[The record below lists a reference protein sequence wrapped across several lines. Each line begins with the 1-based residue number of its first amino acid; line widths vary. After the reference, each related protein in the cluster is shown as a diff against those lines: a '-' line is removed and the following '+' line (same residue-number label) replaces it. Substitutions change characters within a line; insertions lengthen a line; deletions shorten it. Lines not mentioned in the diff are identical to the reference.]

1 MGVYILL
8 ILVDIKLYYVSNRTA
23 TQKLRTSSVTVIIS
37 LALVLFMLGLLGLI
51 VINARKLSNHIKE
64 NVGFQVVLKDTTS
77 AAELDILKQEISS
90 SPFTKQVD
98 YISKD
103 EAAQKLQKDLGEDFI
118 SFLGYNPLL
127 SSLDVKLNPDYAN
140 VDSLTGFE
148 KDILQKHFVKEVI
161 YHKDM
166 IKQVNDNA
174 KVISIYIL
182 VFSGLLLIVAIA
194 LINNTIR
201 LSIYAK
207 RFLIRTM
214 YLVGATQGF
223 IRKPFILKG
232 IRQGIIAGIVAGFL
246 LAGFLILSTNYIP
259 DLLQLQDPNLLALL
273 FAGIVLMGVLISGLS
288 AALSVG
294 RYLRLK
300 TDDLYF

>member
-1 MGVYILL
+1 M
-8 ILVDIKLYYVSNRTA
+8 SNKTA
-23 TQKLRTSSVTVIIS
+23 TQKLKTSSVTVVIS
-37 LALVLFMLGLLGLI
+37 LALVLFMLGLLGLV
-51 VINARKLSNHIKE
+51 VINAKKLSNHIKE
-64 NVGFQVVLKDTTS
+64 NVGFQVVLKDTTTQ
-77 AAELDILKQEISS
+77 AELDILKQEISS
-90 SPFTKQVD
+90 SAFTKEVA

-103 EAAQKLQKDLGEDFI
+103 EAAKKLQKDLGEDFI
-118 SFLGYNPLL
+118 TFLGYNPLL
-127 SSLDVKLNPDYAN
+127 SSLDVKLNSDYAN
-140 VDSLTGFE
+140 IDSLASSE
-148 KDILQKHFVKEVI
+148 KQIMQKHFVKEVI

-182 VFSGLLLIVAIA
+182 IFSGLLLVVAIA

-223 IRKPFILKG
+223 IRMPFILKG
-232 IRQGIIAGIVAGFL
+232 VRQGVIAGLLAGFL
-246 LAGFLILSTNYIP
+246 LAGFLVLSTNYIP
-259 DLLQLQDPNLLALL
+259 DLLQLQDPNLLAVL
-273 FAGIVLMGVLISGLS
+273 FGGIVALGVLISGLS
-288 AALSVG
+288 AALSVS

>member
-1 MGVYILL
+1 
-8 ILVDIKLYYVSNRTA
+8 VSNRTA
-23 TQKLRTSSVTVIIS
+23 TQKLKTSSVTVVIS
-37 LALVLFMLGLLGLI
+37 LALVLFMLGLLGLV
-51 VINARKLSNHIKE
+51 VINAKKLSNHIKE
-64 NVGFQVVLKDTTS
+64 NVGFQIVLKDTTTT
-77 AAELDILKQEISS
+77 AELDILKQEISS
-90 SPFTKQVD
+90 SAFTKQVD

-103 EAAQKLQKDLGEDFI
+103 EAAKKLQKDLGEDFI
-118 SFLGYNPLL
+118 TFLGYNPLL
-127 SSLDVKLNPDYAN
+127 SSLDVKLNSDYAN
-140 VDSLTGFE
+140 VDSLAGFE
-148 KDILQKHFVKEVI
+148 KQIMQKHFVKEVI

-182 VFSGLLLIVAIA
+182 VFSSLLLIVAIA

-223 IRKPFILKG
+223 IRKPFIFKG
-232 IRQGIIAGIVAGFL
+232 IRQGVIAGLLAGFL

-259 DLLQLQDPNLLALL
+259 DLLQLQDPNLLAAL
-273 FAGIVLMGVLISGLS
+273 FAGIVLLGVLISGLS
-288 AALSVG
+288 AALSVS

>member
-1 MGVYILL
+1 
-8 ILVDIKLYYVSNRTA
+8 VSNRTA
-23 TQKLRTSSVTVIIS
+23 TQKLKTSSVTVVIS
-37 LALVLFMLGLLGLI
+37 LALVLFMLGLLGLV
-51 VINARKLSNHIKE
+51 VINAKKLSNHIKE
-64 NVGFQVVLKDTTS
+64 NVGFQVVLKDTTTQ
-77 AAELDILKQEISS
+77 AELDILKQEISS
-90 SPFTKQVD
+90 SAFTKEVA

-103 EAAQKLQKDLGEDFI
+103 EAAKKLQKDLGEDFI
-118 SFLGYNPLL
+118 TFLGYNPLL
-127 SSLDVKLNPDYAN
+127 SSLDVKLNSDYAN
-140 VDSLTGFE
+140 IDSLASFE
-148 KDILQKHFVKEVI
+148 KLIMQKHFVKEVI

-182 VFSGLLLIVAIA
+182 IFSGLLLVVAIA

-223 IRKPFILKG
+223 IRMPFILKG
-232 IRQGIIAGIVAGFL
+232 VRQGVIAGLLAGFL
-246 LAGFLILSTNYIP
+246 LAGFLVLSTNYIP
-259 DLLQLQDPNLLALL
+259 DLLQLQDPNLLAVL
-273 FAGIVLMGVLISGLS
+273 FGGIVALGVLISGLS
-288 AALSVG
+288 AALSVS

>member
-1 MGVYILL
+1 
-8 ILVDIKLYYVSNRTA
+8 VSNRTA
-23 TQKLRTSSVTVIIS
+23 TQKLKTSSVTVVIS
-37 LALVLFMLGLLGLI
+37 LALVLFMLGLLGLV
-51 VINARKLSNHIKE
+51 VINAKKLSNHIKE
-64 NVGFQVVLKDTTS
+64 NVGFQVVLKDTTTQ
-77 AAELDILKQEISS
+77 AELDILKQEISS
-90 SPFTKQVD
+90 SAFTKEVA

-103 EAAQKLQKDLGEDFI
+103 EAAKKLQKDLGEDFI
-118 SFLGYNPLL
+118 TFLGYNPLL
-127 SSLDVKLNPDYAN
+127 SSLDVKLNSDYAN
-140 VDSLTGFE
+140 IDSLAGFE
-148 KDILQKHFVKEVI
+148 KQIMQKHFVKEVI

-182 VFSGLLLIVAIA
+182 IFSGLLLVVAIA

-223 IRKPFILKG
+223 IRMPFILKG
-232 IRQGIIAGIVAGFL
+232 VRQGVIAGL
-246 LAGFLILSTNYIP
+246 LAGFLSTNYIP
-259 DLLQLQDPNLLALL
+259 DLLQLQDPNLLAVL
-273 FAGIVLMGVLISGLS
+273 FGGIVALGVLISGLS
-288 AALSVG
+288 AALSVS

>member
-1 MGVYILL
+1 
-8 ILVDIKLYYVSNRTA
+8 VSNKTA
-23 TQKLRTSSVTVIIS
+23 TQKLKTSSLTVVIS
-37 LALVLFMLGLLGLI
+37 LALVLFMLGLLGLV
-51 VINARKLSNHIKE
+51 VINAKKLSNHIKE
-64 NVGFQVVLKDTTS
+64 NIGFQVVLKDTTTQ
-77 AAELDILKQEISS
+77 AELDILKQEISS
-90 SPFTKQVD
+90 SAFTKQVD

-103 EAAQKLQKDLGEDFI
+103 EAAKKLQKDLGEDFI
-118 SFLGYNPLL
+118 TFLGYNPLL
-127 SSLDVKLNPDYAN
+127 SSLDVKLNSDYAN
-140 VDSLTGFE
+140 VDSLAGFE
-148 KDILQKHFVKEVI
+148 KQIMQKHFVKEVV

-182 VFSGLLLIVAIA
+182 IFSGLLLVVAIA

-214 YLVGATQGF
+214 YLVGATQSF
-223 IRKPFILKG
+223 IRMPFILKG
-232 IRQGIIAGIVAGFL
+232 IRQGIIAGLLAGFL
-246 LAGFLILSTNYIP
+246 LAGFLVLSTRYIP
-259 DLLQLQDPNLLALL
+259 DLLQLQDPNLLAVL
-273 FAGIVLMGVLISGLS
+273 FGAIIALGILISGLS
-288 AALSVG
+288 AALSVS

>member
-1 MGVYILL
+1 M
-8 ILVDIKLYYVSNRTA
+8 SNRTA
-23 TQKLRTSSVTVIIS
+23 SQKLKTSSVTVVIS
-37 LALVLFMLGLLGLI
+37 LALVLFMLGLLGLV
-51 VINARKLSNHIKE
+51 VINAKKLSNHIKE
-64 NVGFQVVLKDTTS
+64 NIGFQVVLKDTTTQ
-77 AAELDILKQEISS
+77 AELDILKQEISS
-90 SPFTKQVD
+90 SAFTKQVD

-103 EAAQKLQKDLGEDFI
+103 EAAKKLQKDLGEDFI

-127 SSLDVKLNPDYAN
+127 SSLDVKLNSDYAN
-140 VDSLTGFE
+140 VDSLAGFE
-148 KDILQKHFVKEVI
+148 KQIMQKHFVKEVI

-174 KVISIYIL
+174 KLISLYIL
-182 VFSGLLLIVAIA
+182 IFSSLLLVVAIA

-207 RFLIRTM
+207 RFIIRTM

-223 IRKPFILKG
+223 IRMPFILKG
-232 IRQGIIAGIVAGFL
+232 IRQGVIAGLLAGFL
-246 LAGFLILSTNYIP
+246 LAGFLVLSTSYIP

-273 FAGIVLMGVLISGLS
+273 FAGIVALGVLISGLS
-288 AALSVG
+288 AALSVS

>member
-1 MGVYILL
+1 MS
-8 ILVDIKLYYVSNRTA
+8 DRTT
-23 TQKLRTSSVTVIIS
+23 TQKLKTSSVTVIIS
-37 LALVLFMLGLLGLI
+37 LALVLFMLGLLGLV
-51 VINARKLSNHIKE
+51 VINAKKLSSHIKE
-64 NVGFQVVLKDTTS
+64 NVGFQVVLKDTTTQ
-77 AAELDILKQEISS
+77 AELDVLKQELSS
-90 SPFTKQVD
+90 SPYAKKVD
-98 YISKD
+98 FISKD
-103 EAAQKLQKDLGEDFI
+103 EAAKKLQKDLGEDFI

-127 SSLDVKLNPDYAN
+127 SSLDVKLNSDYAQ
-140 VDSLTGFE
+140 VDSLASFE
-148 KDILQKHFVKEVI
+148 KAIMQKHFVKEVI

-174 KVISIYIL
+174 QVISVYIL

-232 IRQGIIAGIVAGFL
+232 IRQGVIAGILAGFL
-246 LAGFLILSTNYIP
+246 LAGFLIFSTRYIP
-259 DLLQLQDPNLLALL
+259 DLLQLQDPNLLAVL
-273 FAGIVLMGVLISGLS
+273 FGGIVLLGILISGLS
-288 AALSVG
+288 AALSVS

>member
-1 MGVYILL
+1 M
-8 ILVDIKLYYVSNRTA
+8 SNRTA
-23 TQKLRTSSVTVIIS
+23 TQKLKTSSVTVVIS
-37 LALVLFMLGLLGLI
+37 LALVLFMLGLLGLV
-51 VINARKLSNHIKE
+51 VINAKKLSNHIKE
-64 NVGFQVVLKDTTS
+64 NVGFQVVLKDTTTQ
-77 AAELDILKQEISS
+77 AELDILKQDIGSS
-90 SPFTKQVD
+90 AFTKQVD

-103 EAAQKLQKDLGEDFI
+103 EAAKKLQKDLGEDFI
-118 SFLGYNPLL
+118 TFLGYNPLL
-127 SSLDVKLNPDYAN
+127 SSLDVKLNSDYAN
-140 VDSLTGFE
+140 IDSLAGFE
-148 KDILQKHFVKEVI
+148 KQIMQKHFVKEVI

-174 KVISIYIL
+174 KVISLYIL
-182 VFSGLLLIVAIA
+182 IFSGLLLVVAIA

-223 IRKPFILKG
+223 IRMPFILKG
-232 IRQGIIAGIVAGFL
+232 VRQGVIAGLLAGFL
-246 LAGFLILSTNYIP
+246 LAGFLVLSTNYIP
-259 DLLQLQDPNLLALL
+259 DLMQLQDPNLLAVL
-273 FAGIVLMGVLISGLS
+273 FAGIVALGVLISGLS
-288 AALSVG
+288 AALSVS

>member
-1 MGVYILL
+1 MSPKISSQN
-8 ILVDIKLYYVSNRTA
+8 IK
-23 TQKLRTSSVTVIIS
+23 TSSLTVVIS

-51 VINARKLSNHIKE
+51 VINAKKLSNHIKE
-64 NVGFQVVLKDTTS
+64 NVGFQIVLKDTTS
-77 AAELDILKQEISS
+77 AAELDLLKQELSS
-90 SPFTKQVD
+90 SPYSKQVD

-103 EAAQKLQKDLGEDFI
+103 QAAQKLQKELGEDFI
-118 SFLGYNPLL
+118 TFLGYNPLL
-127 SSLDVKLNPDYAN
+127 SSLDIKLNSEYAN
-140 VDSLTGFE
+140 VDSLAGFE
-148 KDILQKHFVKEVI
+148 KSIMQKHFVKEVI

-182 VFSGLLLIVAIA
+182 IFSGLLLVVAIA

-223 IRKPFILKG
+223 IRLPFIFKG
-232 IRQGIIAGIVAGFL
+232 IRQGIIAGILAGAL
-246 LAGFLILSTNYIP
+246 LAGFLVLSTRYIP

-273 FAGIVLMGVLISGLS
+273 FICIVLLGILISGLS
-288 AALSVG
+288 AALSVR

>member
-1 MGVYILL
+1 
-8 ILVDIKLYYVSNRTA
+8 VSNRTA
-23 TQKLRTSSVTVIIS
+23 TQKLKSSSVTVVIS
-37 LALVLFMLGLLGLI
+37 LALVLFMLGLLGLV
-51 VINARKLSNHIKE
+51 VINAKKLSNHIKE
-64 NVGFQVVLKDTTS
+64 NVGFQVVLKDTTTQ
-77 AAELDILKQEISS
+77 AELDILKQEISS
-90 SPFTKQVD
+90 SAFTKEVA

-103 EAAQKLQKDLGEDFI
+103 EAAKKLQKDLGEDFI
-118 SFLGYNPLL
+118 TFLGYNPLL
-127 SSLDVKLNPDYAN
+127 SSLDVKLNSDYAN
-140 VDSLTGFE
+140 IDSLAGFE
-148 KDILQKHFVKEVI
+148 KQIMQKHFVKEVI

-182 VFSGLLLIVAIA
+182 IFSGLLLIVAIA

-223 IRKPFILKG
+223 IRMPFILKG
-232 IRQGIIAGIVAGFL
+232 VRQGVIAGLLAGFL
-246 LAGFLILSTNYIP
+246 LAGFLVLSTNYIP
-259 DLLQLQDPNLLALL
+259 DLLQLQDPNLLAVL
-273 FAGIVLMGVLISGLS
+273 FGGIVALGVLISGLS
-288 AALSVG
+288 AALSVS

>member
-1 MGVYILL
+1 M
-8 ILVDIKLYYVSNRTA
+8 SNRTA
-23 TQKLRTSSVTVIIS
+23 SQKLKTSSVTVVIS
-37 LALVLFMLGLLGLI
+37 LALVLFMLGLLGLV
-51 VINARKLSNHIKE
+51 VINAKKLSNHVKE
-64 NVGFQVVLKDTTS
+64 NVGFQVVLKDTTTQ
-77 AAELDILKQEISS
+77 AELDILKQEISS
-90 SPFTKQVD
+90 SAFTKQVD

-103 EAAQKLQKDLGEDFI
+103 EAAKKLQKDLGEDFI
-118 SFLGYNPLL
+118 TFLGYNPLL
-127 SSLDVKLNPDYAN
+127 SSLDVKLNSDYAN
-140 VDSLTGFE
+140 IDSLAGFE
-148 KDILQKHFVKEVI
+148 KQIMQKHFVKEVI

-174 KVISIYIL
+174 KVISLYIL
-182 VFSGLLLIVAIA
+182 IFSGLLLVVAIA

-223 IRKPFILKG
+223 IRMPFILKG
-232 IRQGIIAGIVAGFL
+232 VRQGVIAGLLAGFL
-246 LAGFLILSTNYIP
+246 LAGFLVLSTNYIP
-259 DLLQLQDPNLLALL
+259 DLLQLQDPNLLAVL
-273 FAGIVLMGVLISGLS
+273 FAGIVALGVLISGLS
-288 AALSVG
+288 AALSVS

>member
-1 MGVYILL
+1 M
-8 ILVDIKLYYVSNRTA
+8 SNRTA
-23 TQKLRTSSVTVIIS
+23 TQKLKTSSVTVVIS
-37 LALVLFMLGLLGLI
+37 LALVLFMLGLLGLV
-51 VINARKLSNHIKE
+51 VINAKKLSNHIKE
-64 NVGFQVVLKDTTS
+64 NVGFQVVLKDTTTQ
-77 AAELDILKQEISS
+77 AELDILKQEISS
-90 SPFTKQVD
+90 SAFTKQVD
-98 YISKD
+98 FISKD
-103 EAAQKLQKDLGEDFI
+103 EAAKKLQKDLGEDFI
-118 SFLGYNPLL
+118 TFLGYNPLL
-127 SSLDVKLNPDYAN
+127 SSLDVKLNSDYAN
-140 VDSLTGFE
+140 IDSLAGFE
-148 KDILQKHFVKEVI
+148 KQIMQKHFVKEVI

-182 VFSGLLLIVAIA
+182 IFSGLLLVVAVA

-223 IRKPFILKG
+223 IRMPFIMKG
-232 IRQGIIAGIVAGFL
+232 IKQGIIAGLVAGFL
-246 LAGFLILSTNYIP
+246 LAGFLVFSTRYIP
-259 DLLQLQDPNLLALL
+259 DLLQLQDPNLLAVV
-273 FAGIVLMGVLISGLS
+273 FGGIVALGVLISGLS
-288 AALSVG
+288 AALSVS

>member
-1 MGVYILL
+1 M
-8 ILVDIKLYYVSNRTA
+8 SNKT
-23 TQKLRTSSVTVIIS
+23 TSQKLKTSSVTVVIS
-37 LALVLFMLGLLGLI
+37 LALVLFMLGLLGLVI
-51 VINARKLSNHIKE
+51 INAKKLSNHIKE
-64 NVGFQVVLKDTTS
+64 NVGFQVVLKDTTTQ
-77 AAELDILKQEISS
+77 AELDVLKQELSS
-90 SPFTKQVD
+90 SVYCKQVD

-103 EAAQKLQKDLGEDFI
+103 VAAQKLQKDLGEDFI
-118 SFLGYNPLL
+118 TFLGYNPLL
-127 SSLDVKLNPDYAN
+127 SSLDVKLNADYASI
-140 VDSLTGFE
+140 DSLASFE
-148 KDILQKHFVKEVI
+148 KTILQKHFVKEVI

-174 KVISIYIL
+174 QVISLYIL
-182 VFSGLLLIVAIA
+182 IFSGLLLVVAIA

-223 IRKPFILKG
+223 ICKPFIFKG
-232 IRQGIIAGIVAGFL
+232 IRQGVIAGLLAGFL
-246 LAGFLILSTNYIP
+246 LAGFLVLSTSYIP
-259 DLLQLQDPNLLALL
+259 DLLQLQDPNLLAALFGGVVLL
-273 FAGIVLMGVLISGLS
+273 GVLISGLS
-288 AALSVG
+288 AALSVS

>member
-1 MGVYILL
+1 M
-8 ILVDIKLYYVSNRTA
+8 SNKTA
-23 TQKLRTSSVTVIIS
+23 TQKLKTSSVTVVIS
-37 LALVLFMLGLLGLI
+37 LALVLFMLGLLGLV
-51 VINARKLSNHIKE
+51 VINAKKLSNHIKE
-64 NVGFQVVLKDTTS
+64 NVGFQVVLKDTTTQ
-77 AAELDILKQEISS
+77 AELDILKQEISS
-90 SPFTKQVD
+90 SAFTKEVA

-103 EAAQKLQKDLGEDFI
+103 EAAKKLQKDLGEDFI
-118 SFLGYNPLL
+118 TFLGYNPLL
-127 SSLDVKLNPDYAN
+127 SSLDVKLNSDYAN
-140 VDSLTGFE
+140 IDSLASFE
-148 KDILQKHFVKEVI
+148 KQIMQKHFVKEVI

-182 VFSGLLLIVAIA
+182 IFSGLLLVVAIA

-223 IRKPFILKG
+223 IRMPFILKG
-232 IRQGIIAGIVAGFL
+232 VRQGVIAGLLAGFL
-246 LAGFLILSTNYIP
+246 LAGFLVLSTNYIP
-259 DLLQLQDPNLLALL
+259 DLLQLQDPNLLAVL
-273 FAGIVLMGVLISGLS
+273 FGGIVALGVLISGLS
-288 AALSVG
+288 AALSVS

>member
-1 MGVYILL
+1 MS
-8 ILVDIKLYYVSNRTA
+8 DRTSS
-23 TQKLRTSSVTVIIS
+23 QKLRTSSVTVIIS
-37 LALVLFMLGLLGLI
+37 LALVLFMLGLLGLVI
-51 VINARKLSNHIKE
+51 INAKKLSNHIKE
-64 NVGFQVVLKDTTS
+64 NVGFQVVLKDTTTN
-77 AAELDILKQEISS
+77 AELDILKQELSS
-90 SPFTKQVD
+90 SAYTKKVD
-98 YISKD
+98 FISKD
-103 EAAQKLQKDLGEDFI
+103 EAAKKLQKDLGEDFI
-118 SFLGYNPLL
+118 TFLGYNPLL
-127 SSLDVKLNPDYAN
+127 SSLDVKLNSDYAN
-140 VDSLTGFE
+140 VDSLARFE
-148 KDILQKHFVKEVI
+148 KEIMQKHFVKEVI

-182 VFSGLLLIVAIA
+182 VFSGLLLVVAVA

-223 IRKPFILKG
+223 IRKPFIFKG
-232 IRQGIIAGIVAGFL
+232 IRQGVIAGLLAGFL
-246 LAGFLILSTNYIP
+246 LAGFLVFSTRYIP
-259 DLLQLQDPNLLALL
+259 DLLQLQDPNLLVLL
-273 FAGIVLMGVLISGLS
+273 FGVIVLLGILISGLS
-288 AALSVG
+288 AALSVR

>member
-1 MGVYILL
+1 MS
-8 ILVDIKLYYVSNRTA
+8 DRT
-23 TQKLRTSSVTVIIS
+23 TSQKLKTSSVTVIIS
-37 LALVLFMLGLLGLI
+37 LALVLFMLGLLGLV
-51 VINARKLSNHIKE
+51 VINAKKLSNHIKE
-64 NVGFQVVLKDTTS
+64 NVGFQIVLKDTTTH
-77 AAELDILKQEISS
+77 AELDILKQELSS
-90 SPFTKQVD
+90 SPFTKKVD
-98 YISKD
+98 FISKD
-103 EAAQKLQKDLGEDFI
+103 EAAKKLQKDLGEDFI

-127 SSLDVKLNPDYAN
+127 SSLDVKLNSDYAQI
-140 VDSLTGFE
+140 DSLASFE
-148 KDILQKHFVKEVI
+148 KTIMQNHFVKEVI

-182 VFSGLLLIVAIA
+182 VFSGLLLVVAIA

-223 IRKPFILKG
+223 IRKPFIFKG
-232 IRQGIIAGIVAGFL
+232 IRQGIIAGILAGFL
-246 LAGFLILSTNYIP
+246 LAGFLIFSTRYIP
-259 DLLQLQDPNLLALL
+259 DLLQLQDPNLLAVL
-273 FAGIVLMGVLISGLS
+273 FGGIVLLGILISGLS
-288 AALSVG
+288 AALSVS

>member
-1 MGVYILL
+1 MSNKSATP
-8 ILVDIKLYYVSNRTA
+8 KL
-23 TQKLRTSSVTVIIS
+23 KTSSVTVVIS
-37 LALVLFMLGLLGLI
+37 LALVLFMLGLLGLV
-51 VINARKLSNHIKE
+51 VINAKKLSNHIKE
-64 NVGFQVVLKDTTS
+64 NVGFQVVLKDTTTQ
-77 AAELDILKQEISS
+77 AELDILKQEISS
-90 SPFTKQVD
+90 SAFTKQVD

-103 EAAQKLQKDLGEDFI
+103 EAAKKLQKDLGEDFI
-118 SFLGYNPLL
+118 TFLGYNPLL
-127 SSLDVKLNPDYAN
+127 SSLDVKLNSDYAN
-140 VDSLTGFE
+140 IDSLAGFE
-148 KDILQKHFVKEVI
+148 KQIMQKHFVKEVI

-182 VFSGLLLIVAIA
+182 IFSGLLLVVAIA

-223 IRKPFILKG
+223 IRMPFILKG
-232 IRQGIIAGIVAGFL
+232 IRQGIIAGLVAGFL
-246 LAGFLILSTNYIP
+246 LAGFLVLSTRYIP

-273 FAGIVLMGVLISGLS
+273 FGGIVSLGILISGLS
-288 AALSVG
+288 AALSVS

>member
-1 MGVYILL
+1 MSNPTPTR
-8 ILVDIKLYYVSNRTA
+8 KL
-23 TQKLRTSSVTVIIS
+23 KTSSLTVIIS
-37 LALVLFMLGLLGLI
+37 LALVLFMLGLLGLV
-51 VINARKLSNHIKE
+51 VINAKKLSNHIKE
-64 NVGFQVVLKDTTS
+64 NIGFQIVLKDTTS
-77 AAELDILKQEISS
+77 DIELDALKQELSS
-90 SPFTKQVD
+90 SPFTKQLN
-98 YISKD
+98 YINK
-103 EAAQKLQKDLGEDFI
+103 EQAAEKLKTELGEDFI

-127 SSLDVKLNPDYAN
+127 SSLDVKLNSDFAN
-140 VDSLTGFE
+140 VDSLAGFE
-148 KDILQKHFVKEVI
+148 KSIMQKHFVKEVI

-174 KVISIYIL
+174 KIISVYIL
-182 VFSGLLLIVAIA
+182 LFSALLLVVAIA

-223 IRKPFILKG
+223 IRLPFILKG
-232 IRQGIIAGIVAGFL
+232 VKQGVIAGIVAGFL
-246 LAGFLILSTNYIP
+246 LAGFLVLSTRYIP
-259 DLLQLQDPNLLALL
+259 DLLQLQDPNLLAVL
-273 FAGIVLMGVLISGLS
+273 FIGIVLLGVLISGLS
-288 AALSVG
+288 AALSVR

>member
-1 MGVYILL
+1 ML
-8 ILVDIKLYYVSNRTA
+8 NRTA
-23 TQKLRTSSVTVIIS
+23 TQKLKTSSVTVVIS
-37 LALVLFMLGLLGLI
+37 LALVLFMLGLLGLV
-51 VINARKLSNHIKE
+51 VINAKKLSNHIKE
-64 NVGFQVVLKDTTS
+64 NVGFQVVLKDTTTQ
-77 AAELDILKQEISS
+77 AELDILKQEISS
-90 SPFTKQVD
+90 SAFTKEVA

-103 EAAQKLQKDLGEDFI
+103 EAAKKLQKDLGEDFI
-118 SFLGYNPLL
+118 TFLGYNPLL
-127 SSLDVKLNPDYAN
+127 SSLDVKLNSDYAN
-140 VDSLTGFE
+140 IDSLAGFE
-148 KDILQKHFVKEVI
+148 KQIMQKHFVKEVI

-182 VFSGLLLIVAIA
+182 IFSGLLLIVAIA

-223 IRKPFILKG
+223 IRMPFILKG
-232 IRQGIIAGIVAGFL
+232 VRQGVIAGLLAGFL
-246 LAGFLILSTNYIP
+246 LAGFLVLSTNYIP
-259 DLLQLQDPNLLALL
+259 DLLQLQDPNLLAVL
-273 FAGIVLMGVLISGLS
+273 FGGIVALGVLISGLS
-288 AALSVG
+288 AALSVS

>member
-1 MGVYILL
+1 MSNITTTA
-8 ILVDIKLYYVSNRTA
+8 KL
-23 TQKLRTSSVTVIIS
+23 KTSSVTVVIS
-37 LALVLFMLGLLGLI
+37 LALVLFMLGLLGLV
-51 VINARKLSNHIKE
+51 VINAKKLSNHIKE
-64 NVGFQVVLKDTTS
+64 NVGFQVVLKDTTTQ
-77 AAELDILKQEISS
+77 AELDILKQEISS
-90 SPFTKQVD
+90 SAFTKQVD

-103 EAAQKLQKDLGEDFI
+103 EAAKKLQKDLGEDFI
-118 SFLGYNPLL
+118 TFLGYNPLL
-127 SSLDVKLNPDYAN
+127 SSLDVKLNSDYAN
-140 VDSLTGFE
+140 IDSLAGFE
-148 KDILQKHFVKEVI
+148 KQIMQKHFVKEVI

-182 VFSGLLLIVAIA
+182 IFSGLLLVVAIA

-223 IRKPFILKG
+223 IRMPFILKG
-232 IRQGIIAGIVAGFL
+232 IRQGIIAGLVAGFL
-246 LAGFLILSTNYIP
+246 LAGFLVLSTRYIP

-273 FAGIVLMGVLISGLS
+273 FGGIVTLGVLISGLS
-288 AALSVG
+288 AALSVS

>member
-1 MGVYILL
+1 ME
-8 ILVDIKLYYVSNRTA
+8 IKFEAVSDRT
-23 TQKLRTSSVTVIIS
+23 TSQKLKTSSVTVIIS
-37 LALVLFMLGLLGLI
+37 LALVLFMLGLLGLV
-51 VINARKLSNHIKE
+51 VINAKKLSEHIKE
-64 NVGFQVVLKDTTS
+64 NVGFQVVLKDTTTN
-77 AAELDILKQEISS
+77 AELDVLKQELST
-90 SPFTKQVD
+90 SPFAKRVD
-98 YISKD
+98 FISKD
-103 EAAQKLQKDLGEDFI
+103 EAAKKLQKDLGEDFI
-118 SFLGYNPLL
+118 TFLGYNPLL
-127 SSLDVKLNPDYAN
+127 SSLDVKLNSDYAQI
-140 VDSLTGFE
+140 DSLASFE
-148 KDILQKHFVKEVI
+148 KAIMQKHFVKEVI

-223 IRKPFILKG
+223 IRKPFIFKG
-232 IRQGIIAGIVAGFL
+232 IRQGIIAGILAGFL
-246 LAGFLILSTNYIP
+246 LAGFLIFSTRYIP
-259 DLLQLQDPNLLALL
+259 DLLQLQDPNLLAVL
-273 FAGIVLMGVLISGLS
+273 FGGIVLLGVLISGLS
-288 AALSVG
+288 AALSVS

>member
-1 MGVYILL
+1 
-8 ILVDIKLYYVSNRTA
+8 VSNRTA
-23 TQKLRTSSVTVIIS
+23 SQKLKTSSVTVVIS
-37 LALVLFMLGLLGLI
+37 LALVLFMLGLLGLV
-51 VINARKLSNHIKE
+51 VINAKKLSNHIKE
-64 NVGFQVVLKDTTS
+64 NVGFQVVLKDTTTQ
-77 AAELDILKQEISS
+77 AELDILKQDIGSS
-90 SPFTKQVD
+90 AFTKQVD

-103 EAAQKLQKDLGEDFI
+103 EAAKKLQKDLGEDFI
-118 SFLGYNPLL
+118 TFLGYNPLL
-127 SSLDVKLNPDYAN
+127 SSLDVKLNSDYAN
-140 VDSLTGFE
+140 IDSLAGFE
-148 KDILQKHFVKEVI
+148 KQIMQKHFVKEVI

-174 KVISIYIL
+174 KVISLYIL
-182 VFSGLLLIVAIA
+182 IFSGLLLVVAIA

-223 IRKPFILKG
+223 IRMPFILKG
-232 IRQGIIAGIVAGFL
+232 VRQGVIAGLLAGFL
-246 LAGFLILSTNYIP
+246 LAGFLVLSTNYIP
-259 DLLQLQDPNLLALL
+259 DLMQLQDPNLLAVL
-273 FAGIVLMGVLISGLS
+273 FAGIVALGVLISGLS
-288 AALSVG
+288 AALSVS

>member
-1 MGVYILL
+1 
-8 ILVDIKLYYVSNRTA
+8 VSGRTA
-23 TQKLRTSSVTVIIS
+23 TQKLRTSSVTVVIS

-51 VINARKLSNHIKE
+51 VINAKKLSNHIKE

-77 AAELDILKQEISS
+77 SAELDILKQEISS

-103 EAAQKLQKDLGEDFI
+103 EAAEKLKKDLGEDFI

-127 SSLDVKLNPDYAN
+127 SSLDVKLNPDYAD
-140 VDSLTGFE
+140 VDSLAGFE
-148 KDILQKHFVKEVI
+148 KNIMQKHFVKEVI
-161 YHKDM
+161 YHKNM
-166 IKQVNDNA
+166 IKEVNEKA
-174 KVISIYIL
+174 RVASVYIL
-182 VFSGLLLIVAIA
+182 VFSVLLLVVAIA

-201 LSIYAK
+201 LSIYAR

-223 IRKPFILKG
+223 ICKPFIFKG
-232 IRQGIIAGIVAGFL
+232 IRQGIIAGVVAGFL
-246 LAGFLILSTNYIP
+246 LAGFLVLSTNYIP
-259 DLLQLQDPNLLALL
+259 DLLQIQDPNLLALL

-288 AALSVG
+288 AALSVS
-294 RYLRLK
+294 RYLKLK

>member
-1 MGVYILL
+1 
-8 ILVDIKLYYVSNRTA
+8 VSNKTA
-23 TQKLRTSSVTVIIS
+23 TQKLKTSSVTVVIS
-37 LALVLFMLGLLGLI
+37 LALVLFMLGLLGLV
-51 VINARKLSNHIKE
+51 VINAKKLSNHIKE
-64 NVGFQVVLKDTTS
+64 NVGFQVVLKDTTTQ
-77 AAELDILKQEISS
+77 AELDILKQEISS
-90 SPFTKQVD
+90 SAFTKEVA

-103 EAAQKLQKDLGEDFI
+103 EAAKKLQKDLGEDFI
-118 SFLGYNPLL
+118 TFLGYNPLL
-127 SSLDVKLNPDYAN
+127 SSLDVKLNSDYAN
-140 VDSLTGFE
+140 IDSLASFE
-148 KDILQKHFVKEVI
+148 KQIMQKHFVKEVI

-182 VFSGLLLIVAIA
+182 IFSGLLLVVAIA

-223 IRKPFILKG
+223 IRMPFILKG
-232 IRQGIIAGIVAGFL
+232 VRQGVIAGLLAGFL
-246 LAGFLILSTNYIP
+246 LAGFLVLSTNYIP
-259 DLLQLQDPNLLALL
+259 DLLQLQDPNLLAVL
-273 FAGIVLMGVLISGLS
+273 FGGIVALGVLISGLS
-288 AALSVG
+288 AALSVS